1 MSKIVDDKTLNAII
15 KETLGLKK
23 EASERMDESYVVS
36 SKSYEL
42 NTDLLS
48 KKAIDANLR
57 LMQQNI
63 DNLNEISARLDSA
76 DTSSAN
82 SCNSAFRN
90 LKVDETYNINSAFL
104 SAYYFDNIADPTSKI
119 TMDSMAYMRLNRD
132 FGTFDDWQKDF
143 IACGLSSRDGWA
155 VTVYNCFLNRYM
167 NIVVD
172 SDNLG
177 IPMNCYPVIVL
188 KMNDSMYFKDYLD
201 DKKKYIFAMM
211 KELNWDVVEKRF
223 KRAEKLSKIFT
234 QPLGG
239 QK

>member
-1 MSKIVDDKTLNAII
+1 MSKINDETLNAII
-15 KETLGLKK
+15 RETLGLEKSQEGESLN
-23 EASERMDESYVVS
+23 EAYVVS
-36 SKSYEL
+36 SKDYDL

-48 KKAIDANLR
+48 KKAISANLR
-57 LMQQNI
+57 VMQTGI

-76 DTSSAN
+76 DTSKAN
-82 SCNSAFRN
+82 SSSSDFRN
-90 LKVDETYNINSAFL
+90 LKLDETYNINASFL

-155 VTVYNCFLNRYM
+155 LTVYNCFLNRYM
-167 NIVVD
+167 NVVVD
-172 SDNLG
+172 SDNLN

-188 KMNDSMYFKDYLD
+188 NMSESMYFKDYLD

-211 KELNWDVVEKRF
+211 KELNWDVVELRF
-223 KRAEKLSKIFT
+223 KRAERLSKIFT
-234 QPLGG
+234 KPLGG
-239 QK
+239 DK